1 MSRSHQN
8 PTWLLLRFAVSGL
21 RRRRAKALAVGGGL
35 FFAVA
40 LLSAVLF
47 LSDALRAESQRA
59 EAAWPHLTVSSL
71 KGGRPTATPVQDA
84 TKIRDVLAVGSV
96 RPRVWGYVFLP
107 ALQGNVTVVGV
118 SSEPAP
124 PEISLR
130 ASLASGRDL
139 SLGAHE
145 MVTGRE
151 LATFLG
157 LRAGDELGL
166 PSVSPKARPLK
177 LVGTFA
183 SSVDLYTTDVI
194 LMDEADARAVLGY
207 GDDEATDLAVTLTNE
222 AESAVVVKTVTE
234 RLPGARV
241 IERGSATR
249 AYVLAYGRR
258 AGLVLA
264 ACVPVIL
271 ALLMIAWDRLSGAGP
286 EERREIAVLKAV
298 GFSTKDVLW
307 LKLAESLATGVL
319 ATALGLVVG
328 YVWVFVLG
336 APGLRAALVG
346 WSVLYPEAP
355 LTPAVDAAEVL
366 GLSLVILGPFAL
378 LSVVPA
384 WRAAIVDPMDVL
396 RSG

>member
-1 MSRSHQN
+1 MSRTHEN
-8 PTWLLLRFAVSGL
+8 PTLLLLRFAIGGL

-84 TKIRDVLAVGSV
+84 TKIRDVLAVASV

-118 SSEPAP
+118 SREAAP
-124 PEISLR
+124 PEMTLR
-130 ASLASGRDL
+130 ASLSNGRDL
-139 SLGAHE
+139 ALGAHE
-145 MVTGRE
+145 MVTGKD

-157 LRAGDELGL
+157 LRPGDELGL
-166 PSVSPKARPLK
+166 PSVSPKAKPLK
-177 LVGTFA
+177 LTGTFA
-183 SSVDLYTTDVI
+183 SNVDLYTADVI
-194 LMDEADARAVLGY
+194 LCDEADARAILGY
-207 GDDEATDLAVTLTNE
+207 ADDEATDLAVTLTNE
-222 AESAVVVKTVTE
+222 AESAVVVRTVTE

-241 IERGSATR
+241 IERTSATR

-264 ACVPVIL
+264 ACIPVVL
-271 ALLMIAWDRLSGAGP
+271 ALLMIAWDRLSGTGP

-319 ATALGLVVG
+319 ATALGIVVG
-328 YVWVFVLG
+328 YAWVFVLG

-366 GLSLVILGPFAL
+366 GLSLAILAPFAL